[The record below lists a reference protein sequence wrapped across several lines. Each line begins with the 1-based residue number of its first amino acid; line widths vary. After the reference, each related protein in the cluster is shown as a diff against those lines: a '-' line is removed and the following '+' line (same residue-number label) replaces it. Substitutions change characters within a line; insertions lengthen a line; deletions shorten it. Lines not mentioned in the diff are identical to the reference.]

1 MAYLQFNRRYPRG
14 VKDSRIQGFEW
25 SAKEQA
31 DKNAIELQRVESL
44 AKVIRT
50 LFRDIGDLDLI
61 KKGESGTLKKTQQKS
76 KEC

>member
-1 MAYLQFNRRYPRG
+1 MIRHRT
-14 VKDSRIQGFEW
+14 
-25 SAKEQA
+25 